1 MPKDARY
8 KKAIP
13 RLYRRGHL
21 ETTLFTW
28 VICSKNYFPTLSVE
42 NALLEWYKVFDIN
55 PDDYPMT
62 TATQTFARM
71 QKELIYKEKD
81 EKDNKL
87 D

>member
-1 MPKDARY
+1 MPRDTAY

-13 RLYRRGHL
+13 RFYRRDTL
-21 ETTLFTW
+21 DTSLFTW
-28 VICSKNYFPTLSVE
+28 VVCAKNYFPTLSVE
-42 NALLEWYKVFDIN
+42 NALQEWYKVFGIN

-71 QKELIYKEKD
+71 QKEALYKDKD